1 MLDSYYLKPKFDGET
16 FEPAHDLDRLS
27 KQLGRVKELMSDGQW
42 RTLQEIALAT
52 GDPESSVSARL
63 RDCRKEKHGGFI
75 VDRRCRG
82 ERVNGLFE
90 YQLRSPKDEF
100 RRGVEACWAV
110 IKNSR
115 AIEVISYSDR
125 LDIQK
130 QLEALKA

>member
-1 MLDSYYLKPKFDGET
+1 MLDSYYLKSKFDGET
-16 FEPAHDLDRLS
+16 FGPEHDLDRLS
-27 KQLGRVKELMSDGQW
+27 KQLGRVKALMGDGQW

-82 ERVNGLFE
+82 DRANGLFE
-90 YQLRSPKDEF
+90 YQLRNPNDEF